1 MGLIDFVKSAGQKL
15 GLVAETPAPEATG
28 PSPEQLAAMN
38 KARAAALQGK
48 VMAYKLEI
56 EDLGVAV
63 EGDVVTI
70 TGTTSSQET
79 AEKAVLIVGNVE
91 GIGAVDNQITV
102 EIPEPPAV
110 YHTVVKGDILS
121 QIALDNYGILHM
133 FDAVFE
139 ANKPMLESPDLIY
152 PGQVLRIPPIEQPV
166 HTVKSGDSLGAIAK
180 HWFGDSRK
188 YEAIFEANRHQL
200 DNPNA
205 IDVGQQLVIPVANP
219 DLVKPAVEA
228 A

>member
-15 GLVAETPAPEATG
+15 GIVAETPTAKAAG
-28 PSPEQLAAMN
+28 PSPEQLAAMH
-38 KARAAALQGK
+38 KARAAALLGQ

-56 EDLGVAV
+56 EDLAV
-63 EGDVVTI
+63 TVDGELVTI
-70 TGTTSSQET
+70 SGTAVSQEVR
-79 AEKAVLIVGNVE
+79 EKAVLIVGNVQ
-91 GIGAVDNQITV
+91 GVGQVDDQIVV

-121 QIALDNYGILHM
+121 KIALDNYGILHM

-139 ANKPMLESPDLIY
+139 ANKPMLTSADLIY
-152 PGQVLRIPPIEQPV
+152 PGQVLRIPPIDQPV

-188 YEAIFEANRHQL
+188 YERIFEANRHQL

-219 DLVKPAVEA
+219 DLVKPAAETA
-228 A
+228 